1 MCGIAGIYRLDTRP
15 LPHKAQETVRS
26 MCEQLVHRGP
36 DASGIFQRGPVALG
50 HRRLSI
56 IDLAGGAQPMPSHD
70 QSLVITYNGELYNY
84 RELARVLAQNGAR
97 FTTNSDTEVILASYQ
112 QWGTDCVRHFEGM
125 FAMAIF
131 DAKRRTLFLARDR
144 FGKKPLFYTIQN
156 GCCYFASEITALSC
170 LGELCLHLNKRAIV
184 RFLAYEYVPGP
195 ETIYSEVQSLAP
207 AHTLLLRQGELYA
220 ERYWDLPWPQKAQGD
235 LHERC
240 DQLNLLLQK
249 AVRRR
254 LVSDVPLGVFLSG
267 GLDSSI
273 VTALMANN
281 QTQPVKT
288 FSIGFTEASYDE
300 SRYARLIAR
309 TFQTDHHEEILS
321 AETCC
326 DLLPKIIARMDVPMA
341 DASVAPTYLLSGLT
355 RQSVTVALGGDG
367 SDELWAGY
375 ENYAA
380 MRIATFYN
388 RWPKLLRTGLI
399 EPLSRHLPASQGYVN
414 LHLAMQT
421 FLNGAKAPDWLKI
434 QRLLTSFAPE
444 QLAAL
449 LEPAF
454 LAPMPGIL
462 APDELFS
469 STKLEFFHWP
479 EASGA
484 SALARAFHVYLRQYL
499 PEDILVKV
507 DRCSM
512 LHSLEVRAPFL
523 DRELAEFT
531 ARLPLS
537 DKFQGLKGKWL
548 LRKAVAKLLP
558 RAIIHRNKRGFQI
571 PVAAWLRGRLLPQ
584 VRELLDEKRLKEQG
598 IFAPKAVGQLL
609 EAHVSG
615 SQDLRKQL
623 WTIVVLELWL
633 EAHAKHAAVHL
644 C

>member
-1 MCGIAGIYRLDTRP
+1 MCGIAGIYRLDKTP
-15 LPHKAQETVRS
+15 LPAAAKEAVKI
-26 MCEQLVHRGP
+26 MCEQMVHRGP
-36 DASGIFQRGPVALG
+36 DASGIFQAGPVVFG

-56 IDLAGGAQPMPSHD
+56 IDLRGGAQPM
-70 QSLVITYNGELYNY
+70 QSQDHNVVITYNGELYNY
-84 RELARVLAQNGAR
+84 RELACQLAQDGAR
-97 FTTNSDTEVILASYQ
+97 FATDSDTEVILESYRK
-112 QWGTDCVRHFEGM
+112 WGTRCVEHFEGM

-131 DAKRRTLFLARDR
+131 DAKQRSLFLARDR

-156 GCCYFASEITALSC
+156 GCCYFASEISALSC
-170 LGELCLHLNKRAIV
+170 LKELSLHLDQRAIV

-195 ETIYSEVQSLAP
+195 ETIYSEIQSLAP
-207 AHTLLLRQGELYA
+207 AHTLVVREHGLFC
-220 ERYWDLPWPQKAQGD
+220 ERYWDLPWPKTPKND
-235 LHERC
+235 LRERC
-240 DQLNLLLQK
+240 QHLFFLLQK
-249 AVRRR
+249 AVQRR

-273 VTALMANN
+273 VTALMAHS

-300 SRYARLIAR
+300 SRYARLIAK
-309 TFQTDHHEEILS
+309 TFGTDHHEEILS
-321 AETCC
+321 AEVCC

-341 DASVAPTYLLSGLT
+341 DASVAPTYLLSGVT

-380 MRIATFYN
+380 MRLASFYN
-388 RWPKLLRTGLI
+388 RWPACLRRGLI

-414 LHLAMQT
+414 LRLAMQT

-434 QRLLTSFAPE
+434 QRLLTSFAPH
-444 QLAAL
+444 L
-449 LEPAF
+449 LREI
-454 LAPMPGIL
+454 LAPTFLSQMPGIL
-462 APDELFS
+462 RIDELFS

-479 EASGA
+479 EMSEAP
-484 SALARAFHVYLRQYL
+484 ALARAFHVYLRQYL

-531 ARLPLS
+531 SELPLS

-558 RAIIHRNKRGFQI
+558 KAIIHRNKRGFQI
-571 PVAAWLRGRLLPQ
+571 PVAAWLRGRLLPL
-584 VRELLDEKRLKEQG
+584 VRELLEPRRLQEQG
-598 IFAPKAVGQLL
+598 IFEPKAVSQLL
-609 EAHVSG
+609 EAHVTG
-615 SQDLRKQL
+615 GQDLRKQL

-633 EAHAKHAAVHL
+633 EAHAKQPAVHPW
-644 C
+644 